1 MSFWTGSSKIHEL
14 YTAACGLYV
23 CWLSIRGVTVLLAW
37 MPQGRTVIVHK
48 VQEWTLMVGF
58 SEQPPKKK
66 KRLCANSG
74 SFYLLLFVQ
83 ILKTLVVA
91 LLVAGV
97 IPLLLGLLFELV
109 IVAPLRVPLD
119 QTPLFYPWQVLLDV
133 GSSFGMLV
141 IVVAFYFNKFT
152 HFQDWALGVLHAKII
167 AAITLMGPQW
177 WLKTVIEQVG
187 F

>member
-1 MSFWTGSSKIHEL
+1 M
-14 YTAACGLYV
+14 
-23 CWLSIRGVTVLLAW
+23 
-37 MPQGRTVIVHK
+37 
-48 VQEWTLMVGF
+48 
-58 SEQPPKKK
+58 
-66 KRLCANSG
+66 
-74 SFYLLLFVQ
+74 Q

-119 QTPLFYPWQVLLDV
+119 QTPLFYPWQVACVLFCFSGGGGVCRTFSPTFRL
-133 GSSFGMLV
+133 
-141 IVVAFYFNKFT
+141 
-152 HFQDWALGVLHAKII
+152 QDWALGVLHAKII

-187 F
+187 FGSATPPRPGNDFSV